1 MKEKKIFEATEEAKG
16 KAKQLRMFALLAW
29 FVAIGL
35 EVFAILKL
43 ITNETLMWLIIV
55 IVAILA
61 LSITGSLLWKKANRW
76 DPASEKD
83 KARFF
88 IQNQLGALIAAIAFL
103 PLLILILT
111 NKNLDGKTKGIAGA
125 VAGVALLVATIVGI
139 DFNPPSVEKYTEQI
153 NAQTTEVTDLTNG
166 VDLVYW
172 TPSGNKLHIFDD
184 CQHIKN
190 STVSNGTVKQAWEA
204 RGIDNNEVC
213 KTCANRAEKQKT
225 NLEE

>member
-1 MKEKKIFEATEEAKG
+1 MTEKKIFEATEEAKG

>member
-1 MKEKKIFEATEEAKG
+1 MTEKKIFEATEEAKG

-76 DPASEKD
+76 NPASEKD

>member
-16 KAKQLRMFALLAW
+16 KAKQLRLFALLAW